1 MADLKVGFPGATPPM
16 IALEDVRLTLTGGGG
31 EVNILRGVA
40 ARVAPGETVSVVG
53 PSGAGKTTLLM
64 IVGGLERPS
73 GGRVRVAGVDLGGLD
88 EDGLARFRR
97 EHVGIVFQSFHLV
110 PTMTAWEN
118 VALPLEFAGRADARE
133 RAAEALEAVGLAD
146 RRLHYPAQ
154 LSGGEQQR
162 AALARATVARPKLLL
177 ADEPTG
183 NLDRQT
189 GNRVVDLL
197 FGLQAEHGTTL
208 LLVTHDEALAA
219 RCRRTLHMADG
230 RLYDGSA
237 PPGPLPGGA
246 G

>member
-1 MADLKVGFPGATPPM
+1 MADPM
-16 IALEDVRLTLTGGGG
+16 VELEDVRLTLAGGGG
-31 EVNILRGVA
+31 EVNILRGITASVV
-40 ARVAPGETVSVVG
+40 RGETVSVVG

-64 IVGGLERPS
+64 LVAGLERAS
-73 GGRVRVAGVDLGGLD
+73 GGRIRVAGRDLGGLD

-118 VALPLEFAGRADARE
+118 AALSLEFAGRPDARE

-162 AALARATVARPKLLL
+162 AALARATVARPALLL

-183 NLDRQT
+183 NLDRET
-189 GNRVVDLL
+189 GHRVMDLL
-197 FGLQAEHGTTL
+197 FRLQAEHGTTL
-208 LLVTHDEALAA
+208 VLVTHDPALAE
-219 RCRRTLHMADG
+219 RCGRTLRMADG
-230 RLYDGSA
+230 LLRDGS
-237 PPGPLPGGA
+237 PGVTTP
-246 G
+246 